1 MLNLYPTPR
10 ARGMYL
16 RAFRTLPGGGLM
28 SQVWRIML
36 FSVLSNLPRRWRFTG
51 ELRFAARTLFDA
63 GITGLTNEET
73 ISLVDRWQY
82 SCKVFSGIL
91 LRPVMATDCRQPIS
105 AFFASR
111 LGKKVPCCCKS
122 LASLRFH
129 CRWSIQSTFHKVF
142 PFSCSPNMRLF

>member
-16 RAFRTLPGGGLM
+16 RAFRALPGGGLM
-28 SQVWRIML
+28 SQVWRFMSFL
-36 FSVLSNLPRRWRFTG
+36 FYPIYPAGGVFTG

-73 ISLVDRWQY
+73 ISLVDRWQH

-91 LRPVMATDCRQPIS
+91 LRPVTATDCRQPIS

-111 LGKKVPCCCKS
+111 LGKKVPYCCKS

-129 CRWSIQSTFHKVF
+129 RRWSIQSTFHKVF
-142 PFSCSPNMRLF
+142 HFPALQT